1 MFHKRFGYYRS
12 FASFVDE
19 EARLSTAARS
29 VRARTHSSRGAA
41 CLQAAVP

>member
-19 EARLSTAARS
+19 EVRLSTAAYS
-29 VRARTHSSRGAA
+29 ARAHSSRGTV